1 MPVHRLVTEAEE
13 VRDLGEHTT
22 PGSGRD
28 RIGNVRS

>member
-13 VRDLGEHTT
+13 VSDLGEPAT
-22 PGSGRD
+22 PVPGRD